1 MANTSTVLYDRF
13 YDRIV
18 KALDQTKNKVAL
30 RQIFAEIISRN
41 NDALS
46 SDIPDKTVFI
56 DKKLENKIYL
66 IVDIHPEEIAK
77 AVKDSTHIQDHW
89 QTSSNEIYI
98 LLILLSIYF
107 NNKKQAELTKQ
118 TMFICSLYMYKN
130 ARYPY
135 FKHGVSESTRNIMK
149 YTVSRLTKKNDIK
162 KYGSIMNTIVKKTE
176 VFLQLWTDDH
186 KKDLTGVV
194 TDEII
199 CNMINDN
206 HSRYRRVLNNFYH
219 ELKIDMDSGNYMN
232 VDQDIDDG
240 ETFIQSDNVSYMVER
255 ITQQVMNKF
264 NLSAVPN
271 YKIVDQVIEM
281 HNGACSKNNLRNMV
295 NYLYDHHDKEME
307 KLVRVILQIYLFE
320 NKKKIEDIKSWDF
333 IKIMLEQ
340 YKKLT
345 TTNKNV
351 VEMKVLVN
359 YIFDNTEFGKKPTRQ
374 ATINDCKRALFL
386 FVLMFIMQSLIN

>member
-1 MANTSTVLYDRF
+1 MKLY
-13 YDRIV
+13 V
-18 KALDQTKNKVAL
+18 
-30 RQIFAEIISRN
+30 
-41 NDALS
+41 
-46 SDIPDKTVFI
+46 
-56 DKKLENKIYL
+56 
-66 IVDIHPEEIAK
+66 
-77 AVKDSTHIQDHW
+77 
-89 QTSSNEIYI
+89 
-98 LLILLSIYF
+98 
-107 NNKKQAELTKQ
+107 
-118 TMFICSLYMYKN
+118 
-130 ARYPY
+130 
-135 FKHGVSESTRNIMK
+135 
-149 YTVSRLTKKNDIK
+149 
-162 KYGSIMNTIVKKTE
+162 
-176 VFLQLWTDDH
+176 
-186 KKDLTGVV
+186 
-194 TDEII
+194 
-199 CNMINDN
+199 INDN

-281 HNGACSKNNLRNMV
+281 HNGSCSKNNLRNMV

-320 NKKKIEDIKSWDF
+320 NKKKIEDIRSWDF

-345 TTNKNV
+345 TTNKNI
-351 VEMKVLVN
+351 VEMKGLIN